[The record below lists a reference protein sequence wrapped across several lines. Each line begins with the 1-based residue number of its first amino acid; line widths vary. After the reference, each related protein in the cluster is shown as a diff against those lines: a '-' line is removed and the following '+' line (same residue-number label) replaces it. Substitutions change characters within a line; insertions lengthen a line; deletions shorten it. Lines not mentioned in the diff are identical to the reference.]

1 MLEPLSIAAATAIA
15 KIVLDKFYEG
25 AGSKLG
31 EVVVTRATE
40 TIQKLGNL
48 VWQRCF
54 KGKPDVEQLVE
65 KAGQGSE
72 AETKTLKAYL
82 DKALAPGADLT
93 QEVQPLA
100 QEIHHV
106 IVQMESV
113 TAENLQQNFSPLN
126 TQVNAPNNTIYNV
139 GEGSTVY
146 FGPPPQSQT

>member
-40 TIQKLGNL
+40 AIQKLSNL

-54 KGKPDVEQLVE
+54 KGKPDAKQLVE

-82 DKALAPGADLT
+82 DKALTPEAELT
-93 QEVQPLA
+93 REVKPFV
-100 QEIHHV
+100 QEIHQV
-106 IVQMESV
+106 IVQMENVS
-113 TAENLQQNFSPLN
+113 AENLMQVFDGQGL
-126 TQVNAPNNTIYNV
+126 QVNNPSAPTIQAKDSPITINYN
-139 GEGSTVY
+139 
-146 FGPPPQSQT
+146 QT

>member
-1 MLEPLSIAAATAIA
+1 LP

-25 AGSKLG
+25 TGSKLG

-82 DKALAPGADLT
+82 DKALVPDAELT
-93 QEVQPLA
+93 REVKPFA
-100 QEIHHV
+100 QEIHQV
-106 IVQMESV
+106 IVQMENVS
-113 TAENLQQNFSPLN
+113 AENLMQVFDGQGL
-126 TQVNAPNNTIYNV
+126 QVNNPSAPTIQAKDSPITINYN
-139 GEGSTVY
+139 
-146 FGPPPQSQT
+146 QT

>member
-40 TIQKLGNL
+40 AIQKLGNL

-54 KGKPDVEQLVE
+54 KGKPDVEHLVE
-65 KAGQGSE
+65 KVGQGSE

-82 DKALAPGADLT
+82 DKALAPDAELT
-93 QEVQPLA
+93 REVKPFV
-100 QEIHHV
+100 QEIHQV

-113 TAENLQQNFSPLN
+113 TAENIQQVFGGQGL
-126 TQVNAPNNTIYNV
+126 QVNNPSAPTIQAKDSPITINYN
-139 GEGSTVY
+139 
-146 FGPPPQSQT
+146 QT